1 MHDRA
6 ISTVESADR
15 VILLHD
21 STDPS
26 PYLEASRTPDLIVH
40 TKSDLRSH
48 AGLSVS
54 AHTGEN
60 MPEFCRRLDE
70 LAFGAATGNTLA
82 INARHIQSIEDARAA
97 LDRAREGLADGAE
110 LLAIEL
116 REALD
121 ALGAILGQVTPDDV
135 LGRIFSSF
143 CIGK

>member
-1 MHDRA
+1 MDEETLRGEQPIAQRLVCGSRGLIRLVDVAGIDAQRASTEIERQMHDRA

-70 LAFGAATGNTLA
+70 LAFGAATGNTISEA
-82 INARHIQSIEDARAA
+82 SSDNARI
-97 LDRAREGLADGAE
+97 AD
-110 LLAIEL
+110 LLM
-116 REALD
+116 
-121 ALGAILGQVTPDDV
+121 
-135 LGRIFSSF
+135 
-143 CIGK
+143 